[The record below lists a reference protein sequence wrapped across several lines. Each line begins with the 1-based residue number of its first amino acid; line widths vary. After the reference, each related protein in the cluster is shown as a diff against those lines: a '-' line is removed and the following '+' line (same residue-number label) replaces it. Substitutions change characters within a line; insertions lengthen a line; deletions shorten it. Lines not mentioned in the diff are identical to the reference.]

1 MTIRIWT
8 MALLLVTSGGCTSM
22 IAGRFADNL
31 STAILAQDD
40 PETVRQ
46 GVPAYLIMLDS
57 LVLQSPNDPAMLQ
70 ASASL
75 HSAYAGLFAQNPL
88 QAKRLSSKARQQS
101 RKALCERLSTICDH
115 DGGPLSEFQAS
126 LTKVNTKDIAYLYTY
141 GSAWATWIQANKD
154 DWNAVADLPKVEA
167 IMMRIV
173 AIDENYQWGR
183 AHLYLGVINSQLPP
197 TLGGQPEKGRAHFEK
212 AIALSNGQDLIA
224 KVDLARNY
232 ARLVFDKALHD
243 QLLNEVLT
251 TPTAISTLMLS
262 NTLAREAATELLATS
277 AEYFE
282 E

>member
-1 MTIRIWT
+1 MTIRIWI
-8 MALLLVTSGGCTSM
+8 MLLLLAISGGCTNM

-31 STAILAQDD
+31 GAAILAQDD

-57 LVLQSPNDPAMLQ
+57 LVLQSPNDAAILQ

-88 QAKRLSSKARQQS
+88 QAKRLSNKARQQS
-101 RKALCERLSTICDH
+101 RKALCERQPAICDH
-115 DGGPLSEFQAS
+115 DDGALGEFQTS
-126 LTKVNTKDIAYLYTY
+126 LAKVNTKDIAYLYTY
-141 GSAWATWIQANKD
+141 GSAWATWIQANKG
-154 DWNAVADLPKVEA
+154 DWNAVADLPRVEA

-173 AIDENYQWGR
+173 AIDESYEWGR
-183 AHLYLGVINSQLPP
+183 AHLYLGVINSQLPA
-197 TLGGQPEKGRAHFEK
+197 TLGGQPEKGRVHFEK
-212 AIALSNGQDLIA
+212 AIALSGGQDLIA
-224 KVDLARNY
+224 KVELARNY
-232 ARLVFDKALHD
+232 ARLVFDKTLHD

-251 TPTAISTLMLS
+251 TPTTISALTLS
-262 NTLAREAATELLATS
+262 NTLAREAASELLATS